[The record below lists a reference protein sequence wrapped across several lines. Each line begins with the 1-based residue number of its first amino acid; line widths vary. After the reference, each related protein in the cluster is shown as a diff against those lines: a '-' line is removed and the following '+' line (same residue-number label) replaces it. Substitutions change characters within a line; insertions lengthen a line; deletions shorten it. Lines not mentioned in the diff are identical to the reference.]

1 MKINALRAL
10 IQEVIAEE
18 TSVNEL
24 LHLLYPNL
32 DKTKAENPDYY
43 EGYQDG
49 HRDAKSM
56 NENETPSKDKPESK
70 EMTWEE
76 LLAAVKKMVTDKQKA
91 AQLVKAIKESLDENL
106 NEGFFGIGEPA
117 TDAQLDAWLAKRPNI
132 KTYLNKNV
140 IVKYGEDVYKK
151 WREFV
156 KKKFKKE
163 ILNGS
168 AIMNVSWDSDKGEWR
183 YTG

>member
-18 TSVNEL
+18 TDIDRLIMMYPKINSV
-24 LHLLYPNL
+24 
-32 DKTKAENPDYY
+32 KAEVPDYFR
-43 EGYQDG
+43 GYQDG
-49 HRDAKSM
+49 HKDALSM
-56 NENETPSKDKPESK
+56 NENETPSKDKPETK

-76 LLAAVKKMVTDKQKA
+76 LLAAVKEMVTNKKKA
-91 AQLVKAIKESLDENL
+91 AQLVKVIKESLNENQDI
-106 NEGFFGIGEPA
+106 NEIFGFGEPA

-132 KTYLNKNV
+132 KAYLDKNV
-140 IVKYGEDVYKK
+140 IARYGEEVYKK

-168 AIMNVSWDSDKGEWR
+168 AIYNVSWDSDKGEWR
-183 YTG
+183 HKG

>member
-18 TSVNEL
+18 TAL
-24 LHLLYPNL
+24 L
-32 DKTKAENPDYY
+32 
-43 EGYQDG
+43 
-49 HRDAKSM
+49 
-56 NENETPSKDKPESK
+56 ENETPSKDKSETK

-91 AQLVKAIKESLDENL
+91 AQLVNAIKEGL
-106 NEGFFGIGEPA
+106 NENQDINEIFGLGEPA

-132 KTYLNKNV
+132 KTYLDKNV
-140 IVKYGEDVYKK
+140 KAKYGEEVYQK

-156 KKKFKKE
+156 KKKFKSNIKNDE
-163 ILNGS
+163 
-168 AIMNVSWDSDKGEWR
+168 AIINVSWDNDKGEWK